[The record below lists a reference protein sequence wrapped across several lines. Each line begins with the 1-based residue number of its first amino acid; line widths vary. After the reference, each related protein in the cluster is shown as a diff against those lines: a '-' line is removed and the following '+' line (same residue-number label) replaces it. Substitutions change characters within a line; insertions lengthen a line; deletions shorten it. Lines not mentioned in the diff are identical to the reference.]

1 MAEALDSVTDQAV
14 PGTPGI
20 KEIRSDTGPEM
31 YSGHGAGGAPSTC
44 IRRFGSRAVIDTSPP
59 FGSVKEAVTRFGGSG
74 PWLPL
79 YKLGETYVSSS
90 FIFVGLGFFTFDLW
104 LYNLYCYKKIARFV
118 HFVSF

>member
-1 MAEALDSVTDQAV
+1 MAEAIDSANDQTI

-20 KEIRSDTGPEM
+20 KEIRSDTGPEKF
-31 YSGHGAGGAPSTC
+31 SGHGACGAPSAC

-90 FIFVGLGFFTFDLW
+90 FILVGFGNFYVCFLVILVTKKLFDL
-104 LYNLYCYKKIARFV
+104 YIFV
-118 HFVSF
+118 TL